1 MPGKFKLKATKGGK
15 YMWNL
20 HAPNGEIIL
29 TSQGYASKHGAKNGI
44 ECVKSCA
51 SVTTSF
57 EHKPGKSGQD
67 YFVMKGRNGRVI
79 GRSEMYKTNR
89 SLNNGIESVRK
100 NATRAAIEDLTRR

>member
-1 MPGKFKLKATKGGK
+1 MSGKFKLQLTKGGK

-20 HAPNGEIIL
+20 HAPNGEVIL
-29 TSQGYASKHGAKNGI
+29 TSQSYASKHGAKNGI

-51 SVTTSF
+51 AATTAF
-57 EHKPGKSGQD
+57 EQKAGKSGQD

-79 GRSEMYKTNR
+79 GRSEMYKSNR
-89 SLNNGIESVRK
+89 SLNGGISSVRK